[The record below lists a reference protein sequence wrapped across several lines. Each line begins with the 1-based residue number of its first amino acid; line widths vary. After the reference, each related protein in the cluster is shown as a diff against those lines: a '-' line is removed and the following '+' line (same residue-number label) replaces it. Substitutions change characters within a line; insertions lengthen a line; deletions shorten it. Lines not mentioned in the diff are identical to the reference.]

1 MAALASSGNPPP
13 GPPPGGAGMTVDRPA
28 SGSRDPLPDPAIDPN
43 QLSTFAKDIMKNIRV
58 AFSAQEMMTQRK
70 GPKSTMQ
77 QFFDKGAAEKG
88 KMSRE
93 LSNYFRSKTFTEK
106 RLAIEQQAAETGKMK
121 LDPQDPPPP
130 VSGGESSV
138 APEPKRKKKP
148 GKPDAKLIP
157 SRSRFDKTEL
167 RKRILDAQNKRRN
180 RIVQG
185 TVVPPGG
192 PIKGQPIGQIPR
204 MYRGITV
211 D

>member
-1 MAALASSGNPPP
+1 
-13 GPPPGGAGMTVDRPA
+13 MTVDRPA

-121 LDPQDPPPP
+121 LEPQDPPPP

-138 APEPKRKKKP
+138 APEKRKKKI
-148 GKPDAKLIP
+148 GKPDAKLVPRQVRVDTKNIK
-157 SRSRFDKTEL
+157 DKAKI
-167 RKRILDAQNKRRN
+167 RQRILDVQNKRRN

-185 TVVPPGG
+185 IVVPPSG
-192 PIKGQPIGQIPR
+192 PMKGQPIGQIPR